1 MQMYDHIIKT
11 NTFTTKSYGKL
22 FEILSSPLHC
32 NKEKVPYLLR
42 GKFRMILHL
51 LKKLKQ
57 RSVFCL
63 INIKLNANLLKKES
77 RMYHRSIFI
86 YTMLKIVSKITVI
99 EKSIYL
105 FIYLSIYLFVYSF
118 IYSFI
123 YLFIYLFE
131 QQQNIMPHFHF
142 LFTCL
147 CVWLLVNLFVH
158 LSFCFSA

>member
-63 INIKLNANLLKKES
+63 INIKLNINLLEKES

-86 YTMLKIVSKITVI
+86 YTMLKIVSKITMI
-99 EKSIYL
+99 EKPIYL
-105 FIYLSIYLFVYSF
+105 FIYLC
-118 IYSFI
+118 I
-123 YLFIYLFE
+123 YLFIYLFK
-131 QQQNIMPHFHF
+131 QQQNIRPHFHF

-158 LSFCFSA
+158 LSSCFSA

>member
-118 IYSFI
+118 S
-123 YLFIYLFE
+123 YLFIYLF
-131 QQQNIMPHFHF
+131 I
-142 LFTCL
+142 
-147 CVWLLVNLFVH
+147 
-158 LSFCFSA
+158 

>member
-1 MQMYDHIIKT
+1 
-11 NTFTTKSYGKL
+11 
-22 FEILSSPLHC
+22 
-32 NKEKVPYLLR
+32 
-42 GKFRMILHL
+42 MIFHL

-131 QQQNIMPHFHF
+131 QQQNIRPHFHF

-158 LSFCFSA
+158 LSVCFSA